1 MDWIEIV
8 GFVGTGL
15 TFAAWGMRGAVALR
29 AFGIASSV
37 AFLSF
42 GLLSE
47 TWPVVATE
55 LVLLPLNAFRLW
67 QLLAERRERHAADA
81 IPLPPAGGPGSAAEA
96 CRTVRRMAGART
108 IPAEAGGAH
117 AKMRSGPERDRA
129 EVSGARDLAA

>member
-1 MDWIEIV
+1 M

-15 TFAAWGMRGAVALR
+15 TFAAWGMRGAIALR

-67 QLLAERRERHAADA
+67 QLLAERRSPGAVALPLEGAPRSAVDA
-81 IPLPPAGGPGSAAEA
+81 GSA
-96 CRTVRRMAGART
+96 VRHVLAGRDCPDPDPDPHRSESPDAR
-108 IPAEAGGAH
+108 
-117 AKMRSGPERDRA
+117 R
-129 EVSGARDLAA
+129 LAA

>member
-1 MDWIEIV
+1 MDWVEIV

-29 AFGIASSV
+29 TFGIASSV

-55 LVLLPLNAFRLW
+55 LVLLPLNSFRLW
-67 QLLAERRERHAADA
+67 QLLAERRSLGA
-81 IPLPPAGGPGSAAEA
+81 IGLPLEGGPLSG
-96 CRTVRRMAGART
+96 
-108 IPAEAGGAH
+108 AEAGRTVCR
-117 AKMRSGPERDRA
+117 MVSGRTIRA
-129 EVSGARDLAA
+129 EVSVGERNCPDPDRTEVRGTRSLAA

>member
-1 MDWIEIV
+1 MDWVEIV
-8 GFVGTGL
+8 GFIGTGL

-67 QLLAERRERHAADA
+67 QLLAERRSPGA
-81 IPLPPAGGPGSAAEA
+81 IALPLEGGPRSAAEA
-96 CRTVRRMAGART
+96 GGTVCHMVSGRTFRAEMGAGERVCPDPDRTEVGGAR
-108 IPAEAGGAH
+108 
-117 AKMRSGPERDRA
+117 S
-129 EVSGARDLAA
+129 LAA